1 MQSHVY
7 AELVRLERAA
17 LARGPRTRSGGMHGL
32 RGGGGLGE
40 LTMDQMHIVL
50 GTGSFIAG
58 AVVMHLL
65 HRYKVMR

>member
-7 AELVRLERAA
+7 AELVRLERAT
-17 LARGPRTRSGGMHGL
+17 LARGPRTRSGGMQGL
-32 RGGGGLGE
+32 RGGLGE